1 MAKAESSRE
10 ERRTARRYRVPG
22 SARVFWDGVGKP
34 VTLTDVSASGCLLFG
49 AGLPPVGTRVFL
61 SLDIGGI
68 PNVRLPALAV
78 RREANASMVAVRFE
92 LPTSSTGGLDKL
104 LAQHVLSDES
114 GTRSSESTLAVLVI
128 DRDERSRM
136 RIEGAARLTGA
147 RVVATDCAER
157 AVRSARET
165 PPDVVLAR
173 ADIEGLSALSQ
184 LSRELPTALRVAFGR
199 KSAIDSA
206 ISMGIAQA
214 VADDPCSAKCLGELL
229 RRGPART
236 SS

>member
-1 MAKAESSRE
+1 MGKAESTRE

-22 SARVFWDGVGKP
+22 SARVFWDGIGTP
-34 VTLTDVSASGCLLFG
+34 VTLADVSASGCLLFG
-49 AGLPPVGTRVFL
+49 ASLPSVGTRVFL
-61 SLDIGGI
+61 SLEIGGI
-68 PNVRLPALAV
+68 PNVRLPAVTV
-78 RREANASMVAVRFE
+78 RREANGSMVAVRFE
-92 LPTSSTGGLDKL
+92 LPTASTGGLDKL

-114 GTRSSESTLAVLVI
+114 GVRTSEQILSVLIV
-128 DRDERSRM
+128 DKDERSRL
-136 RIEGAARLTGA
+136 RIESAARLNGA

-157 AVRSARET
+157 AVRSAREAT
-165 PPDVVLAR
+165 PDVVLAR

-184 LSRELPTALRVAFGR
+184 LSREHPTALRVAFGR
-199 KSAIDSA
+199 KSALDSA